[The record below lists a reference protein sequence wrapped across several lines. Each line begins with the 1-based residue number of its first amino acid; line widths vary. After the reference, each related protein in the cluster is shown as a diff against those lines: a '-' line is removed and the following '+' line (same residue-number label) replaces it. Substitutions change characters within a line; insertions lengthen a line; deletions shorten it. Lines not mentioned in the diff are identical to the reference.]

1 MLKKKNIAMVMA
13 AATVATS
20 VAPVFAAVNVENV
33 NEANLIAEVEKLL
46 AKKYSDS
53 EETGNGETIGTNEDY
68 KNSVY
73 SIKATTEGTVVE
85 VTSVKH
91 LKEIIESVKVNA
103 VTDTSVELSVE
114 DKGHKEVDGKI
125 VANETTNKR
134 FYGNDFTGTVEGET
148 LNKLLLTEAN
158 LNKVGA
164 ELLVEE
170 TRTAITTENSYKTI
184 KLANGTEIEVAA
196 NDYMLDLTKPVDA
209 NGNLITVPTTGEL
222 DPATAK
228 RVVGFKEYEATTK
241 KKQNIPS
248 IVVSELK
255 YETKNTI
262 KIEKN
267 ASELITSDGYTTEG
281 AELVNAMI
289 DAKEGHEFVV
299 NGVKYDVTLTNKT
312 EENLKVEAV
321 KNGGYKL
328 DLVLTVNKAGKTE
341 NTENVVITITGDV
354 QKDLST
360 IRAAILENDKV
371 VDVDG
376 KVAKLAG
383 DDRFST
389 AVEISK
395 ETYLG
400 LNDKNDTDKVY
411 KEHAGAIILVGEEAI
426 VDGLAAAPLAKSAN
440 APILLTKKDAVPSST
455 MNEIKRLVDKGG
467 KVYLVGGE
475 NNISKEVE
483 KQLVSEMN
491 AEIVRLAG
499 DDRNE
504 TSLKIAEELKEV
516 KGGDFEKHY
525 IVGGDGLAD
534 AMSIAA
540 IAAEQE
546 APILVTPAA
555 ELTKG
560 AKKFLEENNEA
571 DVTVIGGESKVSTQV
586 LKDAK
591 AKIAA
596 GKKVNRIAGEDR
608 HDTNAKVIATLADVE
623 NVYVAK
629 SGYVP
634 QNGDALLVD
643 ALAAAPLAARTN
655 GAIVLA
661 TDDVTTAQEAAVKK
675 AVTKGANNKLEAKLT
690 QVGGGVNANIIQ
702 KLVKLLG
709 L

>member
-1 MLKKKNIAMVMA
+1 MLKKKNIAMMMA

-20 VAPVFAAVNVENV
+20 VAPVFAAVNVETV

-53 EETGNGETIGTNEDY
+53 EETGNGEIIGTNEDY

-73 SIKATTEGTVVE
+73 SIKATTEGTVE
-85 VTSVKH
+85 VVKSAKH

-103 VTDTSVELSVE
+103 TDETSVTLSVE
-114 DKGHKEVDGKI
+114 DKGHKEIDGKI

-148 LNKLLLTEAN
+148 LTN
-158 LNKVGA
+158 LELNEGNLSKVGA
-164 ELLVEE
+164 TLAEE
-170 TRTAITTENSYKTI
+170 IVRTSITTENSYKTI
-184 KLANGTEIEVAA
+184 ELANGKEIEVAA

-209 NGNLITVPTTGEL
+209 NGNLITVPAEGL

-228 RVVGFKEYEATTK
+228 RVAGFKEYEAPTK

-255 YETKNTI
+255 YETKNTT

-289 DAKEGHEFVV
+289 DAKADGGHQFVV
-299 NGVKYDVTLTNKT
+299 NGVKYDVELENKT
-312 EENLKVEAV
+312 EGNLKVEAV

-360 IRAAILENDKV
+360 IRAAILNAENDKV
-371 VDVDG
+371 VDIEG
-376 KVAKLAG
+376 KVSKLVG
-383 DDRFST
+383 DDRFLT
-389 AVEISK
+389 AVEVSK

-400 LNDKNDTDKVY
+400 LNDKDEDESDY
-411 KEHAGAIILVGEEAI
+411 KGYADAIVLVGEEAI
-426 VDGLAAAPLAKSAN
+426 VDGLAAAPLAKAAN

-455 MNEIKRLVDKGG
+455 MNEIKRLVAKGG

-475 NNISKEVE
+475 SNISKEVE

-499 DDRNE
+499 EDRNE
-504 TSLKIAEELKEV
+504 TSLEIAEELKVV
-516 KGGDFEKHY
+516 KEDEF
-525 IVGGDGLAD
+525 
-534 AMSIAA
+534 
-540 IAAEQE
+540 
-546 APILVTPAA
+546 
-555 ELTKG
+555 TKQLYSG
-560 AKKFLEENNEA
+560 WRW
-571 DVTVIGGESKVSTQV
+571 IS
-586 LKDAK
+586 
-591 AKIAA
+591 
-596 GKKVNRIAGEDR
+596 RCY
-608 HDTNAKVIATLADVE
+608 
-623 NVYVAK
+623 VY
-629 SGYVP
+629 SCYSC
-634 QNGDALLVD
+634 
-643 ALAAAPLAARTN
+643 
-655 GAIVLA
+655 
-661 TDDVTTAQEAAVKK
+661 
-675 AVTKGANNKLEAKLT
+675 
-690 QVGGGVNANIIQ
+690 
-702 KLVKLLG
+702 
-709 L
+709 